1 MTRSSHSS
9 RHNPADSRSDYQ
21 SVDLESVYRDRYEF
35 QEHGA
40 SEPSEPTPPKVNES
54 DVPDGR
60 SPTSGGRRL
69 WREQGAMEEGP
80 DAGESRSDQSR
91 NYASMGDSLTSSLG
105 AARAPEPE
113 LRRDPEQAWLMV
125 REDLRHSLS
134 SEIYGRFVE
143 KSWVVAY
150 EDGEFII
157 GVPDSFAADWLEAR
171 MRKNLKRRLGRYLG
185 RQSITVA
192 FSIQTLPGRR
202 NQNLAETDGLPLFAQ
217 PAHGPSRSWEEESD
231 DLERRLAAIIS
242 ESESEAAVDR
252 PDAAGRES
260 VGARPANGWATS
272 GIPHSSGSTPAA
284 GRGRLLPDFTFDT
297 FVVGGH
303 NRLAHAAATAV
314 ADDPGKS
321 FNPLFIYGGVGLG
334 KTHLLH
340 AIGNAARRKDR
351 NVLYRTS
358 EQFTNELIQAIGDQ
372 STDGF
377 RERYRHVDVL
387 LIDDIQFLRGKERTQ
402 EEFFHTFN
410 HLHEA
415 GSQIVLTSDRPPKA
429 LATLEE
435 RLRSRFEGGLQTD
448 IAPPDLETRVAIL
461 EQKAIRLG
469 MKVDKRILMAVAE
482 RFESNIRELEGALNQ
497 LNWQS
502 QLARVPLTYESAVS
516 IVDNL
521 APQRLPS
528 SPPDV
533 IRIVAQHYGVTP
545 EAIVG
550 KSRKQPLARIRQI
563 TMYLLRE
570 ENGLSLERIGDE
582 LGGRDHST
590 VAYGAARIVGELQ
603 DDDGLRLELSK
614 LREKIYTPL
623 L

>member
-1 MTRSSHSS
+1 
-9 RHNPADSRSDYQ
+9 
-21 SVDLESVYRDRYEF
+21 
-35 QEHGA
+35 
-40 SEPSEPTPPKVNES
+40 
-54 DVPDGR
+54 
-60 SPTSGGRRL
+60 
-69 WREQGAMEEGP
+69 MEEWT
-80 DAGESRSDQSR
+80 DAGETRSDR
-91 NYASMGDSLTSSLG
+91 SLDYPAMEAPLMPSVS
-105 AARAPEPE
+105 AERAPEPE
-113 LRRDPEQAWLMV
+113 LRRDPEQAWHMV

-134 SEIYGRFVE
+134 SEMYNRFVE

-157 GVPDSFAADWLEAR
+157 GVPDSFAADWLGAR

-192 FSIQTLPGRR
+192 FSIQATPGRR
-202 NQNLAETDGLPLFAQ
+202 GKDSAETEGLPLFAQ
-217 PAHGPSRSWEEESD
+217 STDGPSRSWEEDSD
-231 DLERRLAAIIS
+231 DLQSRLAAIIA
-242 ESESEAAVDR
+242 ESEPEAAVDR
-252 PDAAGRES
+252 PDASGRGPAS
-260 VGARPANGWATS
+260 VRAANGRTTS
-272 GIPHSSGSTPAA
+272 DLPNPSISAPTA

-340 AIGNAARRKDR
+340 AIGNVARRRER

-521 APQRLPS
+521 APQRLPA

-590 VAYGAARIVGELQ
+590 VAYGAARIVSELQ